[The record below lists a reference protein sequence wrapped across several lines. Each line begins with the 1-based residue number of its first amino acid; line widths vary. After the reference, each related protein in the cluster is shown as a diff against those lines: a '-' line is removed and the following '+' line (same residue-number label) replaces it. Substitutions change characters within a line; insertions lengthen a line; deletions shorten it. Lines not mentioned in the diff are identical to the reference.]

1 MNLQESAKRAATRLA
16 EGGIPDA
23 AFEAEMLARTASG
36 ATRAQYYA
44 GIEANEAASARLH
57 GFIER
62 RLQREPSA
70 YIAGMREFFG
80 LQFEVTPAVLIPRPE
95 TELLVEIGLTELR
108 AHPQYVVV
116 DVGTGSGC
124 IAISVAAH
132 APSAAVVATD
142 VSPAALAVARR
153 NASHH
158 SAKVTLVQS
167 HLASA
172 IARAD
177 VILANLPYVPSVVV
191 DTLDPEIRDWE
202 PRCALDG
209 GPDGLSLIRPLIA
222 DCAARLRPALLAM
235 EVQDGQAEQVVAL
248 ATAHGAT
255 TTVAK
260 DYAGIDRVVCA
271 RWR

>member
-1 MNLQESAKRAATRLA
+1 VNLQESAKRAASRLA
-16 EGGIPDA
+16 EGGIPGA
-23 AFEAEMLARTASG
+23 AFEAEMLVRTATG

-44 GIEANEAASARLH
+44 GIAADDAASARLQA
-57 GFIER
+57 FIER

-80 LQFEVTPAVLIPRPE
+80 LEFEVTPAVLIPRPE
-95 TELLVEIGLTELR
+95 TEVLVEIGLAELR
-108 AHPQYVVV
+108 ARPSGVVV

-124 IAISVAAH
+124 IAISVAAN
-132 APSAAVVATD
+132 AREATIIATD

-153 NASHH
+153 NATRY
-158 SAKVTLVQS
+158 AANVTFTRG
-167 HLASA
+167 HLATA
-172 IARAD
+172 IAHAD
-177 VILANLPYVPSVVV
+177 VILANLPYIPSPVVE
-191 DTLDPEIRDWE
+191 TLDPEIRDWE

-222 DCAARLRPALLAM
+222 DCATRLRPALLAM
-235 EVQDGQAEQVVAL
+235 EVQDGQAEQVAAL

-255 TTVAK
+255 TKVVK